1 MQISAQIDTSE
12 LGGKFKPPKSTP
24 KMTELK
30 NQGLSGM
37 SRVWDII
44 YHFSFYS
51 SSPRLEIRPEVRARV
66 ATDCFQVLEVH
77 LALEQLAELLA
88 EIFEQLL
95 LFVWNSAA
103 LKESIVYPY
112 LKEFTV

>member
-1 MQISAQIDTSE
+1 MYNRLDKEITRVEWGVVPFFVLIE
-12 LGGKFKPPKSTP
+12 LTETLFKTGSWCQGGHP
-24 KMTELK
+24 
-30 NQGLSGM
+30 N
-37 SRVWDII
+37 
-44 YHFSFYS
+44 
-51 SSPRLEIRPEVRARV
+51 
-66 ATDCFQVLEVH
+66 CFQVLEVH